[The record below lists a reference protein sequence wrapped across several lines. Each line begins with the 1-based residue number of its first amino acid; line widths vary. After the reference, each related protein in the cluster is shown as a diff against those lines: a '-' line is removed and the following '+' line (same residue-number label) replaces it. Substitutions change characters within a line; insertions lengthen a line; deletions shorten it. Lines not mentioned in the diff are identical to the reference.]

1 MPPKGT
7 MDRMPDEYLIRSYI
21 FNTRRKTCQTFWYE
35 EYLTP
40 LLENA
45 DIYRAKSGED
55 VGGTELTL
63 INDRGGRD
71 LAIRPEM
78 TPSVTRMVSRFYPQL
93 PKPIRFFSIAN
104 FYRNERPQKGRN
116 REFWQLNVDMFG
128 ENSTHAEVELIQ
140 LSIEIMRA
148 FRAPAQS
155 FSVYINHRHLITTV
169 FEKIGI
175 EKDTMIELVRLLDKR
190 NKLSREAIEEKMLEL
205 GLTKQQQTDIFT
217 FCELENVEQLKIFF
231 PDIDAGGENTHQKV
245 YQELLYVVNT
255 LKQLGYENSIIFK
268 ANLMRGFDYYNGI
281 VFEIFDTHPD
291 NTRAL
296 FWGGRYNGLATIFG
310 TQSFPAVG
318 FAPGDETM
326 KIFLE
331 NRWLT
336 HHAKDMIDQDTYYMP
351 ILDESLYAQSL
362 TIATDLRS
370 QNKNVVT
377 GTSLQTL
384 SETIQ
389 YANKRQRTHVVI
401 FGGEEKKDNMYS
413 IKNLQ
418 TREQQAFPLT

>member
-1 MPPKGT
+1 M
-7 MDRMPDEYLIRSYI
+7 
-21 FNTRRKTCQTFWYE
+21 
-35 EYLTP
+35 
-40 LLENA
+40 ENA

-296 FWGGRYNGLATIFG
+296 F
-310 TQSFPAVG
+310 
-318 FAPGDETM
+318 
-326 KIFLE
+326 
-331 NRWLT
+331 
-336 HHAKDMIDQDTYYMP
+336 
-351 ILDESLYAQSL
+351 
-362 TIATDLRS
+362 
-370 QNKNVVT
+370 
-377 GTSLQTL
+377 
-384 SETIQ
+384 
-389 YANKRQRTHVVI
+389 
-401 FGGEEKKDNMYS
+401 
-413 IKNLQ
+413 
-418 TREQQAFPLT
+418 